1 MSSHQRVSCKGKNT
15 WTTRSLD
22 GEERVAVHKRKPQR
36 HARHMTLYGVR
47 ALLHGPVAHKL
58 VGGVSRE
65 AVIHDA
71 VFHAWSIA
79 LQYDTLR

>member
-1 MSSHQRVSCKGKNT
+1 MT
-15 WTTRSLD
+15 LD
-22 GEERVAVHKRKPQR
+22 GE
-36 HARHMTLYGVR
+36 
-47 ALLHGPVAHKL
+47 LLHGPVAHKL

-71 VFHAWSIA
+71 IFHAWSIA